1 MKKHRNMCTLAHT
14 YTCTHTHTHSLS
26 PPSLPIQV
34 PIDIV
39 MEEKGKRKMT
49 QEKMYHTEIWGF
61 LNKKTSQSPYH
72 PNEDYQAINFTH
84 GHIAFNQFLMLQF
97 QIW

>member
-34 PIDIV
+34 PIEIV
-39 MEEKGKRKMT
+39 MEERGKRKMT
-49 QEKMYHTEIWGF
+49 QEKMYH
-61 LNKKTSQSPYH
+61 
-72 PNEDYQAINFTH
+72 
-84 GHIAFNQFLMLQF
+84 ML
-97 QIW
+97 